1 MIQRHW
7 LTQELSRKFAK
18 WFKGDFFGEELGSF
32 FKMGEPLVVRTIK
45 RQFEDV
51 TNLKDLLEAEA
62 EGSA

>member
-1 MIQRHW
+1 M
-7 LTQELSRKFAK
+7 SRKFAK
-18 WFKGDFFGEELGSF
+18 WFKGDFFGEELGGF

-45 RQFEDV
+45 RQFEADV